1 MSLPSEVNPH
11 LLASGSS
18 IPSNAIS
25 RSVRTRRSASGSFS
39 RTPASASNRRTWTWS
54 GWVKRG
60 AVSVSDTGGVIGI
73 FGAGTLGTGIAN
85 FQCYWNSD
93 STLYFQETVQNS
105 SNQLLWTSTPV
116 YRDPTAWYHIVV
128 AVDVTQATASNRLK
142 LYVNGVAQSGSFSV
156 TPGTTT
162 DLSINNNVAQYIGGA
177 PINPNVYGNILTYH
191 DGYFAEVNFVDGQ
204 QLTPTSFGAFD
215 ATTGV
220 WNPTAYTGSYGTNG
234 YYLKFSDN
242 SAATAAAIGK
252 DSSGNG
258 NNWTPTNIS
267 VTAGATNDSL
277 LDSPTNYGTD
287 TGVGGTV
294 RGNYATLNPLA
305 NGTAAYLKNGNLR
318 INPSDGNFQPS
329 FSTIGVSSGKW
340 YAECTVTNVGTGFVV
355 GIDKLP
361 STLVATQSVGQTSTS
376 WGWYGDGTN
385 NRLYNNNSYV
395 TTYGTAYTTG
405 VVIGIALDMDAGTL
419 VFYRNG
425 VSQGTAATGLSGT
438 YAIGASPAGAA
449 GIADMNYGQ
458 RPFANTA
465 PSGFKALCTQNLPAV
480 SILNPNKHF
489 DVLTTTATNSTGMT
503 LSGLQFEPYFFWRKN
518 RNNAEAHY
526 LFDRVRGSTS
536 FLSSSTAGAEA
547 GYPSADGSVTFN
559 SDGYTIA
566 DSNWNNGE
574 FYFNGRTYVDFF
586 WKGGGTAVTNTSGT
600 ISSQVSAN
608 PTAGFSILTYTGNG
622 TVGAT
627 VGHGLGATPGMVIV
641 KSRSATADWP
651 VKILPYMAGGARLE
665 LDTTNAITTES
676 AGSGSLWNATNPNST
691 VITLGNQAMTN
702 TNGTTY
708 VAYCFA
714 PISGYSAFGSYIG
727 NGSTDG
733 PFVYLGFR
741 PRWLLIKRSDSTG
754 SWYIWDTS
762 RSTYNQM
769 TLALYPNLADAEP
782 GGDDIDFLSNG
793 FKMRDTFSYLNAS
806 GGTFLYAAFAE
817 NPFKYSRAR

>member
-1 MSLPSEVNPH
+1 
-11 LLASGSS
+11 
-18 IPSNAIS
+18 
-25 RSVRTRRSASGSFS
+25 
-39 RTPASASNRRTWTWS
+39 
-54 GWVKRG
+54 
-60 AVSVSDTGGVIGI
+60 VIGI

-177 PINPNVYGNILTYH
+177 PINPNAYGNILTYH

-287 TGVGGTV
+287 TGVGGSV

-305 NGTAAYLKNGNLR
+305 NGTAAYVKDGNLR
-318 INPSDGNFQPS
+318 INPSDGNFQS
-329 FSTIGVSSGKW
+329 SLATIGVSSGKW
-340 YAECTVTNVGTGFVV
+340 YAECTVTNVGSGFMV

-361 STLVATQSVGQTSTS
+361 STLVATNYLGNSSTS
-376 WGWYGDGTN
+376 YGYYGDGTN
-385 NRLYNNNSYV
+385 ARLYNNSSY
-395 TTYGTAYTTG
+395 TSYGATYTTG
-405 VVIGIALDMDAGTL
+405 VVIGVALDMDAGTL

-425 VSQGTAATGLSGT
+425 TSQGTAVTGLSGT
-438 YAIGASPAGAA
+438 YVIGASPAGAA

-458 RPFANTA
+458 RLFANTA
-465 PSGFKALCTQNLPAV
+465 PSGFKALCTQNLPTPTIKNGADHMAATTYTGTGASLTVSNAV
-480 SILNPNKHF
+480 NGVSFQPDWVWIKGRSAATDHT
-489 DVLTTTATNSTGMT
+489 LTDA
-503 LSGLQFEPYFFWRKN
+503 
-518 RNNAEAHY
+518 
-526 LFDRVRGSTS
+526 VRGATKELKSNTTGAE
-536 FLSSSTAGAEA
+536 STAVNGLTA
-547 GYPSADGSVTFN
+547 FN
-559 SDGYTIA
+559 SGGFSVGGAQDYNTNA
-566 DSNWNNGE
+566 A
-574 FYFNGRTYVDFF
+574 TYVGWQ
-586 WKGGGTAVTNTSGT
+586 WKGGGTAVTNTSGS

-608 PTAGFSILTYTGNG
+608 PTAGFSIVGYTGTGAN
-622 TVGAT
+622 AT
-627 VGHGLGATPGMVIV
+627 VGHGLGVAPSMVII
-641 KSRSATADWP
+641 KNRSTAASWMTYHASVGNTAALFLNLTNASITSSTYFNNTSPTASVFSIGDATA
-651 VKILPYMAGGARLE
+651 G
-665 LDTTNAITTES
+665 N
-676 AGSGSLWNATNPNST
+676 GSGNS
-691 VITLGNQAMTN
+691 M
-702 TNGTTY
+702 

-714 PISGYSAFGSYIG
+714 AISGYSAFGSYTG
-727 NGSTDG
+727 NGSGDG
-733 PFVYLGFR
+733 PFIYLGFR
-741 PRWLLIKRSDSTG
+741 PRWWMHKNYGAAGDGWWVYDSVRNTYNALNFLIQANLSYAEATQTG
-754 SWYIWDTS
+754 TGIPMDFVSNGVKIRNTS
-762 RSTYNQM
+762 GDGSINGSGSTY
-769 TLALYPNLADAEP
+769 
-782 GGDDIDFLSNG
+782 I
-793 FKMRDTFSYLNAS
+793 
-806 GGTFLYAAFAE
+806 YAAFAE
-817 NPFKYSRAR
+817 NPFSIARAR